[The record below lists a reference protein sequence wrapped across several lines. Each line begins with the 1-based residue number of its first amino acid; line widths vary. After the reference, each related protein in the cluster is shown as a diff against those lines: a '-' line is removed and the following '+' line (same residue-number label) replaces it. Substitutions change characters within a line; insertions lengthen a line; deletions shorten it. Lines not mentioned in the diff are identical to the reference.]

1 MGGPPQRGT
10 RPDAPPPRPGFDR
23 SRRDPEQAAG
33 EQHGE
38 LRHRTAD
45 PADPASCRRLQSLLL
60 RPAVRSGRFPH
71 RAPTRHPV
79 PAARHAEE
87 RRRLLRHHR
96 RPERSAV
103 TAEAPGAGARAVV
116 LGAAGQLGREVADEL
131 RRRGVD
137 VLAADRRR
145 ADLTKTDA
153 TAALAVRFGAAA
165 VYNCAASTDVD
176 GCESEPE
183 AALEINGRA
192 PARLAAAL
200 PGHCRLIHVST
211 DYVFDG
217 RGRRPY
223 REEDAT
229 APATVYGRSKLGAE
243 QAVVDAGGL
252 VVRTSW
258 VFGPEG
264 RNFVSAIAGR
274 LGRGE
279 SLRVVSDQVG
289 CPTYAPYLAR
299 ALVDLHAAG
308 AAGIVH
314 YCNTPATS
322 WHGFAVDIVA
332 ALGLSAEVEPIATA
346 DLPRPAVRPAYS
358 VLDTERFESLTN
370 RRVEE
375 WRPGLDDYFERLGQ
389 GKAEA

>member
-1 MGGPPQRGT
+1 M
-10 RPDAPPPRPGFDR
+10 
-23 SRRDPEQAAG
+23 
-33 EQHGE
+33 
-38 LRHRTAD
+38 TAD
-45 PADPASCRRLQSLLL
+45 AS
-60 RPAVRSGRFPH
+60 
-71 RAPTRHPV
+71 
-79 PAARHAEE
+79 
-87 RRRLLRHHR
+87 
-96 RPERSAV
+96 
-103 TAEAPGAGARAVV
+103 GAGGRAVV

-145 ADLTKTDA
+145 ADVTDTEA
-153 TAALAVRFGAAA
+153 IVALAARFGAAA
-165 VYNCAASTDVD
+165 VYNCAACTDVD

-200 PGHCRLIHVST
+200 PRACRLIHVST

-223 REEDAT
+223 REDDET
-229 APATVYGRSKLGAE
+229 APGTAYGRSKLDAE
-243 QAVVDAGGL
+243 QAVADAGGL

-264 RNFVSAIAGR
+264 RNFVSAIAAR

-279 SLRVVSDQVG
+279 PLRVVSDQIG

-299 ALVDLHAAG
+299 ALVDLQAAG

-314 YCNTPATS
+314 YCNVPATS
-322 WHGFAVDIVA
+322 WHGFAIAIVG
-332 ALGLSAEVEPIATA
+332 ALGLNADVAQVATA

-358 VLDTERFESLTN
+358 VLDVARFESITN

-375 WRPGLDDYFERLGQ
+375 WAAGLDDYFERLGQ
-389 GKAEA
+389 GKAET

>member
-1 MGGPPQRGT
+1 MT
-10 RPDAPPPRPGFDR
+10 
-23 SRRDPEQAAG
+23 AA
-33 EQHGE
+33 
-38 LRHRTAD
+38 
-45 PADPASCRRLQSLLL
+45 AS
-60 RPAVRSGRFPH
+60 
-71 RAPTRHPV
+71 
-79 PAARHAEE
+79 
-87 RRRLLRHHR
+87 
-96 RPERSAV
+96 
-103 TAEAPGAGARAVV
+103 GAGGRAVV

-137 VLAADRRR
+137 VLAADRQR
-145 ADLTKTDA
+145 ADITDTQA
-153 TAALAVRFGAAA
+153 TAALAVRFDAAA
-165 VYNCAASTDVD
+165 VYNCAAYTNVD

-200 PGHCRLIHVST
+200 PRACRLIHVST

-223 REEDAT
+223 REGDPT
-229 APATVYGRSKLGAE
+229 APGTAYGRSKLDAE
-243 QAVVDAGGL
+243 QAVADAGGL

-264 RNFVSAIAGR
+264 RNFVSAIAAR

-279 SLRVVSDQVG
+279 PLRVVSDQIG

-299 ALVDLHAAG
+299 ALVDLQAAG

-314 YCNTPATS
+314 YCNVPATS
-322 WHGFAVDIVA
+322 WHGFAIAIVG
-332 ALGLSAEVEPIATA
+332 ALGLNAEVEPIATA

-358 VLDTERFESLTN
+358 VLDVARFESITN

-375 WRPGLDDYFERLGQ
+375 WAAGLDDYFERLGQ
-389 GKAEA
+389 GKAET

>member
-1 MGGPPQRGT
+1 VI
-10 RPDAPPPRPGFDR
+10 
-23 SRRDPEQAAG
+23 
-33 EQHGE
+33 
-38 LRHRTAD
+38 AD
-45 PADPASCRRLQSLLL
+45 
-60 RPAVRSGRFPH
+60 
-71 RAPTRHPV
+71 
-79 PAARHAEE
+79 
-87 RRRLLRHHR
+87 
-96 RPERSAV
+96 
-103 TAEAPGAGARAVV
+103 APGAGERAVV

-145 ADLTKTDA
+145 ADLSDTD
-153 TAALAVRFGAAA
+153 TTSALAIRFGASA
-165 VYNCAASTDVD
+165 VYNCAAYTDVD

-200 PGHCRLIHVST
+200 PRHCRLIHVST

-223 REEDAT
+223 REEDTT
-229 APATVYGRSKLGAE
+229 APATAYGRSKLGAE
-243 QAVVDAGGL
+243 RAVADAGGL

-264 RNFVSAIAGR
+264 TNFVSAIAAR
-274 LGRGE
+274 LGSGE
-279 SLRVVSDQVG
+279 PLRVVSDQIG
-289 CPTYAPYLAR
+289 CPTYAPFLAR
-299 ALVDLHAAG
+299 ALVDLQAAG

-314 YCNTPATS
+314 YCNAPAIS
-322 WHGFAVDIVA
+322 WHGFAVAIVG

-358 VLDTERFESLTN
+358 VLDTGRFESITN

-375 WRPGLDDYFERLGQ
+375 WTSGLEDYFARLAQ

>member
-1 MGGPPQRGT
+1 M
-10 RPDAPPPRPGFDR
+10 
-23 SRRDPEQAAG
+23 
-33 EQHGE
+33 
-38 LRHRTAD
+38 TAD
-45 PADPASCRRLQSLLL
+45 
-60 RPAVRSGRFPH
+60 
-71 RAPTRHPV
+71 
-79 PAARHAEE
+79 
-87 RRRLLRHHR
+87 
-96 RPERSAV
+96 
-103 TAEAPGAGARAVV
+103 APGAGKRAVV
-116 LGAAGQLGREVADEL
+116 LGAAGQLGRAVGDEL
-131 RRRGVD
+131 HRRGVD
-137 VLAADRRR
+137 VLAADRQR
-145 ADLTKTDA
+145 ADVTDTDA
-153 TAALAVRFGAAA
+153 IAALAAQFGAAA
-165 VYNCAASTDVD
+165 VYNCAAFTDVD

-200 PGHCRLIHVST
+200 PHHCRLIHVST

-217 RGRRPY
+217 RSRQPY

-229 APATVYGRSKLGAE
+229 APATAYGRSKLGAE
-243 QAVVDAGGL
+243 QAVVEAGGL

-264 RNFVSAIAGR
+264 SNFVSAIAAR

-279 SLRVVSDQVG
+279 PLGVVSDQVG

-299 ALVDLHAAG
+299 ALVDLHATG

-314 YCNTPATS
+314 YCNAPATS
-322 WHGFAVDIVA
+322 WHGFAVAIVG
-332 ALGLSAEVEPIATA
+332 ALGLNAEVEPIATA

-375 WRPGLDDYFERLGQ
+375 WASGLDDYFERLGQ

>member
-1 MGGPPQRGT
+1 MT
-10 RPDAPPPRPGFDR
+10 LDA
-23 SRRDPEQAAG
+23 S
-33 EQHGE
+33 
-38 LRHRTAD
+38 
-45 PADPASCRRLQSLLL
+45 
-60 RPAVRSGRFPH
+60 
-71 RAPTRHPV
+71 
-79 PAARHAEE
+79 
-87 RRRLLRHHR
+87 
-96 RPERSAV
+96 
-103 TAEAPGAGARAVV
+103 GAGGRAVV

-131 RRRGVD
+131 RRRGID

-145 ADLTKTDA
+145 ADVTDTEA
-153 TAALAVRFGAAA
+153 VVALAARFGATA
-165 VYNCAASTDVD
+165 VFNCAACTDVD

-183 AALEINGRA
+183 TALEINGRA

-200 PGHCRLIHVST
+200 PRACRLIHVST

-223 REEDAT
+223 REDDPT
-229 APATVYGRSKLGAE
+229 APGTAYGRSKLGAE
-243 QAVVDAGGL
+243 QAVADAGGL

-264 RNFVSAIAGR
+264 RNFVSAVAAR

-279 SLRVVSDQVG
+279 PLRVVSDQIG

-299 ALVDLHAAG
+299 ALVDLQAAG

-314 YCNTPATS
+314 YCNAPATS
-322 WHGFAVDIVA
+322 WHGFAVAVVG
-332 ALGLSAEVEPIATA
+332 ALGLNAEVEAIATA

-358 VLDTERFESLTN
+358 VLDVARFESLTN

-375 WRPGLDDYFERLGQ
+375 WAAGLDDYFERLGQ
-389 GKAEA
+389 GKAET

>member
-1 MGGPPQRGT
+1 MT
-10 RPDAPPPRPGFDR
+10 TD
-23 SRRDPEQAAG
+23 
-33 EQHGE
+33 
-38 LRHRTAD
+38 
-45 PADPASCRRLQSLLL
+45 
-60 RPAVRSGRFPH
+60 
-71 RAPTRHPV
+71 
-79 PAARHAEE
+79 
-87 RRRLLRHHR
+87 
-96 RPERSAV
+96 
-103 TAEAPGAGARAVV
+103 APGAGARAVV

-131 RRRGVD
+131 RRRGID

-145 ADLTKTDA
+145 ADLTDTQA
-153 TAALAVRFGAAA
+153 TVALAARFGAAA
-165 VYNCAASTDVD
+165 VYNCAAYTDVD

-200 PGHCRLIHVST
+200 PRTCRLIHVST

-223 REEDAT
+223 REEDTT
-229 APATVYGRSKLGAE
+229 APGTAYGRSKLDAE
-243 QAVVDAGGL
+243 QGVTDAGGL

-264 RNFVSAIAGR
+264 RNFVSAIAAR
-274 LGRGE
+274 LHRGE
-279 SLRVVSDQVG
+279 PLRVVSDQIG

-299 ALVDLHAAG
+299 ALVDLCAAG

-314 YCNTPATS
+314 YCNAPATS
-322 WHGFAVDIVA
+322 WHGFAVAIA
-332 ALGLSAEVEPIATA
+332 GALGLNAEVEAIATA

-358 VLDTERFESLTN
+358 VLHTGRFESITR

-375 WRPGLDDYFERLGQ
+375 WTSGLDDYFERLGQ
-389 GKAEA
+389 GKAET

>member
-1 MGGPPQRGT
+1 MT
-10 RPDAPPPRPGFDR
+10 LDA
-23 SRRDPEQAAG
+23 S
-33 EQHGE
+33 
-38 LRHRTAD
+38 
-45 PADPASCRRLQSLLL
+45 
-60 RPAVRSGRFPH
+60 
-71 RAPTRHPV
+71 
-79 PAARHAEE
+79 
-87 RRRLLRHHR
+87 
-96 RPERSAV
+96 
-103 TAEAPGAGARAVV
+103 GAGGRAVV

-131 RRRGVD
+131 RRRGID
-137 VLAADRRR
+137 ALAADRRR
-145 ADLTKTDA
+145 ADLTDTEA
-153 TAALAVRFGAAA
+153 IMALAARFGAAA
-165 VYNCAASTDVD
+165 VYNCAACTDVD
-176 GCESEPE
+176 GCETDPE

-200 PGHCRLIHVST
+200 PRTCRLIHVST

-223 REEDAT
+223 REDDPT
-229 APATVYGRSKLGAE
+229 APGTAYGRSKLDAE
-243 QAVVDAGGL
+243 QAVADAGGL

-264 RNFVSAIAGR
+264 RNFVSAIAASLR
-274 LGRGE
+274 RGE
-279 SLRVVSDQVG
+279 PLRVVSDQIG

-314 YCNTPATS
+314 YCNVPATS
-322 WHGFAVDIVA
+322 WHDFAIAIVD
-332 ALGLSAEVEPIATA
+332 ALGLNAEVEPIATA

-358 VLDTERFESLTN
+358 VLDVARFESITN

-375 WRPGLDDYFERLGQ
+375 WTSGLDDYFERLGQ

>member
-1 MGGPPQRGT
+1 MT
-10 RPDAPPPRPGFDR
+10 LDA
-23 SRRDPEQAAG
+23 S
-33 EQHGE
+33 
-38 LRHRTAD
+38 
-45 PADPASCRRLQSLLL
+45 
-60 RPAVRSGRFPH
+60 
-71 RAPTRHPV
+71 
-79 PAARHAEE
+79 
-87 RRRLLRHHR
+87 
-96 RPERSAV
+96 
-103 TAEAPGAGARAVV
+103 GAGGRAVV

-131 RRRGVD
+131 RRRGID

-145 ADLTKTDA
+145 ADVTDTEA
-153 TAALAVRFGAAA
+153 VVALAARFGAAA
-165 VYNCAASTDVD
+165 VYNCAACTDVD

-192 PARLAAAL
+192 PARLSTAL
-200 PGHCRLIHVST
+200 PRACRLIHVST

-223 REEDAT
+223 REDDTT
-229 APATVYGRSKLGAE
+229 APGTAYGRSKLDGE
-243 QAVVDAGGL
+243 QAVADAGGL

-264 RNFVSAIAGR
+264 RNFVSAIAAR

-279 SLRVVSDQVG
+279 PLRVVSDQIG

-299 ALVDLHAAG
+299 ALVDLQAAG

-314 YCNTPATS
+314 YCNAPAAS
-322 WHGFAVDIVA
+322 WHGFAVAIVG
-332 ALGLSAEVEPIATA
+332 ALGLNAEVEPIATA

-358 VLDTERFESLTN
+358 VLDVARFESLTN

-375 WRPGLDDYFERLGQ
+375 WAAGLDDYFERLGQ
-389 GKAEA
+389 GKAET

>member
-1 MGGPPQRGT
+1 
-10 RPDAPPPRPGFDR
+10 
-23 SRRDPEQAAG
+23 
-33 EQHGE
+33 
-38 LRHRTAD
+38 
-45 PADPASCRRLQSLLL
+45 
-60 RPAVRSGRFPH
+60 
-71 RAPTRHPV
+71 
-79 PAARHAEE
+79 
-87 RRRLLRHHR
+87 
-96 RPERSAV
+96 V
-103 TAEAPGAGARAVV
+103 TTDVPGAGDRAVV
-116 LGAAGQLGREVADEL
+116 LGAAGQLGRAVADEL

-145 ADLTKTDA
+145 ADLTDTQA
-153 TAALAVRFGAAA
+153 IEALAVRFGAAT
-165 VYNCAASTDVD
+165 VYNCAAYTDVD

-200 PGHCRLIHVST
+200 PRTCRLIHVST

-223 REEDAT
+223 REEDTT
-229 APATVYGRSKLGAE
+229 APGTAYGRSKLDAE
-243 QAVVDAGGL
+243 QAVADAGGL

-264 RNFVSAIAGR
+264 RNFVSAIAAR
-274 LGRGE
+274 LGRGDP
-279 SLRVVSDQVG
+279 LRVVSDQIG

-314 YCNTPATS
+314 YCNAPATS
-322 WHGFAVDIVA
+322 WHGFAVGIVG
-332 ALGLSAEVEPIATA
+332 ALGLNAEVEPIATA

-358 VLDTERFESLTN
+358 VLDVARFESITN

-375 WRPGLDDYFERLGQ
+375 WAAGLDDYFERLGQ
-389 GKAEA
+389 GKAET

>member
-1 MGGPPQRGT
+1 MT
-10 RPDAPPPRPGFDR
+10 TD
-23 SRRDPEQAAG
+23 
-33 EQHGE
+33 
-38 LRHRTAD
+38 
-45 PADPASCRRLQSLLL
+45 
-60 RPAVRSGRFPH
+60 V
-71 RAPTRHPV
+71 
-79 PAARHAEE
+79 
-87 RRRLLRHHR
+87 
-96 RPERSAV
+96 
-103 TAEAPGAGARAVV
+103 PGAGARAVV
-116 LGAAGQLGREVADEL
+116 LGAAGQLGRAVADEL

-145 ADLTKTDA
+145 ADLTDTQA
-153 TAALAVRFGAAA
+153 IEALAVRFGAAT
-165 VYNCAASTDVD
+165 VYNCAAYTDVD

-200 PGHCRLIHVST
+200 PRTCRLIHVST

-223 REEDAT
+223 REEDTT
-229 APATVYGRSKLGAE
+229 APGTAYGRSKLDAE
-243 QAVVDAGGL
+243 QGVTDAGGL

-264 RNFVSAIAGR
+264 RNFVSAIAAR

-279 SLRVVSDQVG
+279 PLRVVSDQIG

-299 ALVDLHAAG
+299 ALVDLQAAG

-314 YCNTPATS
+314 YCNAPATS
-322 WHGFAVDIVA
+322 WHGFAVSIVG
-332 ALGLSAEVEPIATA
+332 ALGLNAEVEPIATG

-358 VLDTERFESLTN
+358 VLDVARFESITN

-375 WRPGLDDYFERLGQ
+375 WAAGLDDYFERLGQ
-389 GKAEA
+389 GKAET